1 MTLAEELK
9 HFVGHA
15 VPVVMLG
22 AYAAVYRVEG
32 TGSVMQSGG
41 NLLLGLAVA
50 LAVQVHA
57 KNTALLSAPESLFL
71 PAACAVVVVASAI
84 LFDTYN
90 PREDLATVTAQCRGL
105 DSNTCDQFQ
114 QIYRSILNDGKDAEE
129 SDHKEK
135 IVWVA
140 VFATLAVGFLLVL
153 LFSRRKT
160 LSQAGEGEN
169 ASEGVPAGVVV
180 AAYALALWVGWVHTA
195 TRRLTENNMAVQ
207 MVEYPGLQA
216 LFGSTARRMRG
227 LHGYA
232 LAGGVAVVY
241 ALTRK
246 QARGLETWMLYA
258 LVLGGFAVLASLY
271 DMYAISEKWQ
281 PLVAMVDPR
290 AAQKNDMPH
299 KGTVVLEGLGAMAL
313 ALVLLCVAH
322 KVRNPLGKTAEVLA
336 LVLVFVLTLAFSPV
350 SRMARDS
357 PHLSKVGI
365 APEQVD
371 AFHDNVRGLLPLVLR
386 PTTPAA
392 RGGAGR

>member
-1 MTLAEELK
+1 MTLADELK

-57 KNTALLSAPESLFL
+57 KNAALPPAPESLFL

-90 PREDLATVTAQCRGL
+90 PRESLASVTAQCRGL
-105 DSNTCDQFQ
+105 DSQTCSQFQ

-129 SDHKEK
+129 SDHTEK
-135 IVWVA
+135 IVWVS
-140 VFATLAVGFLLVL
+140 VFATLAAGFLVILLV
-153 LFSRRKT
+153 SRKT
-160 LSQAGEGEN
+160 PSPAGEGKD
-169 ASEGVPAGVVV
+169 ASKGVPAGVVV

-246 QARGLETWMLYA
+246 EARGLETWMLYA

-271 DMYAISEKWQ
+271 DMYAISERWQ

-322 KVRNPLGKTAEVLA
+322 KVRSPLWKTAEVLA
-336 LVLVFVLTLAFSPV
+336 LALVFMLTLAFSPV

-365 APEQVD
+365 SPEQVD
-371 AFHDNVRGLLPLVLR
+371 AFHDHVRGLLPLVLR